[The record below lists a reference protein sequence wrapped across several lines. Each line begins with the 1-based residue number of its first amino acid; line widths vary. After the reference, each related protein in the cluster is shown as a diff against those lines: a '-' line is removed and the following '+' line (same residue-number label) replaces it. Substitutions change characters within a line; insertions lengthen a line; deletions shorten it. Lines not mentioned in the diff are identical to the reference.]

1 MRNDK
6 GSIMIFVVLA
16 VSLAALTGVTFS
28 SVAMSEIR
36 DSAHNTDRTR
46 AFYVAEAGLNWAR
59 SALVSGSIVLP
70 RGSVVGS
77 EFVAYSSDVF
87 GGTNTSLDDIG
98 DMRVSFTRRL
108 SGWQLVSRGAYNMA
122 RRTLT
127 LEIEE
132 TVSNGVSGVING
144 HFIRGAVNLSGSSQ
158 ISGNLTTSRVH
169 FTGTSRLNGNLQII
183 GDTLVGVV
191 TTPAGAITG
200 SVITVQN
207 VVDFE
212 APSLIG
218 RNPGGLV
225 WRGNFTA
232 GWSAPPYTLPGS
244 GHYGI
249 IDVASTLNI
258 NVPDSNDVVIRV
270 NTLRVGGNIVVTGG
284 GSGRVVFHID
294 GIFDVHGSGGIN
306 RGGDVDRVDIF
317 YYGSDEIRFAGSTL
331 VAASLIAHSADIV
344 VTGSGG
350 IIGNILTGGDSIRVT
365 GGASTRV
372 RFIYAPNAS
381 VTLSGSGSIAG
392 VVIANTLVGSGNV
405 RLSEGDLSGN
415 NIGRHAELLNL
426 WDLPIT
432 YVFRN
437 WGVR

>member
-1 MRNDK
+1 
-6 GSIMIFVVLA
+6 MIFVVLA

-232 GWSAPPYTLPGS
+232 GWWPAPPYTLPGS

-270 NTLRVGGNIVVTGG
+270 NRLIVNGGIVLTGG
-284 GSGRVVFHID
+284 GSGRVIFHIENE
-294 GIFDVHGSGGIN
+294 FRVNGSGGIN

-331 VAASLIAHSADIV
+331 VAATLINQSADIV

-350 IIGNILTGGDSIRVT
+350 VIGNILSAGSSIRVT
-365 GGASTRV
+365 GDASTRV

-392 VVIANTLVGSGNV
+392 VVIANTMVGSGNV